1 MRSNGWTAKAIF
13 WMDEVERINGLLKFP
28 NGWGQTDERLIKIFE
43 WMNGQWMEFR
53 LAAVWKSFERNLHS
67 FERPGSSVKKR
78 ICIPFEKLDHLF
90 SRNVQLTFEWLIN
103 IIIRC
108 IFSFLSIGREST
120 MWPANNCLQ
129 IMVCSCI
136 VASKCGLLQ
145 IIFCSCAI
153 GTRFSRKKNGRSL
166 PWAARKWLK

>member
-1 MRSNGWTAKAIF
+1 MSCTKLRKQDRQEKRFRSFSNLASDQGCK
-13 WMDEVERINGLLKFP
+13 VRINDLYINLFIQCW
-28 NGWGQTDERLIKIFE
+28 NGATVLGKY
-43 WMNGQWMEFR
+43 
-53 LAAVWKSFERNLHS
+53 
-67 FERPGSSVKKR
+67 
-78 ICIPFEKLDHLF
+78 
-90 SRNVQLTFEWLIN
+90 IN
-103 IIIRC
+103 ISLPSARLSKQPPAVLKSPLHNNDNYHSMR
-108 IFSFLSIGREST
+108 FSSLSISRESIT
-120 MWPANNCLQ
+120 WPANNCLQ